1 MASKPTSTDRSS
13 AMRMGMLARII
24 ANITGRLIAITMKGS
39 DEMKYI
45 VCIKWTCGMFTEE
58 QVCGE
63 YKSANMANTAYKILL
78 TKGYDVYVRREEK

>member
-1 MASKPTSTDRSS
+1 MNK
-13 AMRMGMLARII
+13 
-24 ANITGRLIAITMKGS
+24 
-39 DEMKYI
+39 KYI

-78 TKGYDVYVRREEK
+78 SKGYDAYVRREEK

>member
-1 MASKPTSTDRSS
+1 
-13 AMRMGMLARII
+13 MLARII
-24 ANITGRLIAITMKGS
+24 ANITGKLITITMKGS

>member
-1 MASKPTSTDRSS
+1 MASKLISTGKLS
-13 AMRMGMLARII
+13 AIRMEMLGHII
-24 ANITGRLIAITMKGS
+24 ANITGRLITITMKGS

-78 TKGYDVYVRREEK
+78 SKGYDAYVRREEK